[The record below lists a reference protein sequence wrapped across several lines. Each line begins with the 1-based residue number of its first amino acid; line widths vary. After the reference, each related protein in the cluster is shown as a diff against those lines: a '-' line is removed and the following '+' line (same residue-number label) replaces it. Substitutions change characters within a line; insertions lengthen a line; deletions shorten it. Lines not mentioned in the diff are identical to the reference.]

1 MNRLKEIY
9 EGGIE
14 RLRQI
19 RRELISKVMEVDDL
33 PDWFP
38 EDSREKLLTVF
49 DSLLDKPAVDIQ
61 EAIYMGLRI
70 LNGEPIESTR
80 ETLTRI
86 NIPLDSAVYLAKVR
100 WALEEGEKGGLPILI
115 GVGATK
121 SAMKT
126 VKRITAARGG
136 KGKAGKEAPLTRL
149 LRRVKEVTRAKNFA
163 GMRHVFEDEDAL
175 ADIALAADDPI
186 RIEVQEID
194 DRHLYYSLDGKEMK
208 VAISTLNNKISGL
221 R

>member
-1 MNRLKEIY
+1 MNLLREIY

-14 RLRQI
+14 RLQTL
-19 RRELISKVMEVDDL
+19 RRELMAKVLEIDDL

-38 EDSREKLLTVF
+38 EDSREKLLAIF
-49 DSLLDKPAVDIQ
+49 DTHLNRSAVDIQ
-61 EAIYMGLRI
+61 EASYMGLRI
-70 LNGEPIESTR
+70 LNGEPVESTR
-80 ETLTRI
+80 ETLVRI
-86 NIPLDSAVYLAKVR
+86 NFPLDTAVYLAKVR

-115 GVGATK
+115 GVGATR

-126 VKRITAARGG
+126 IKRMVAARGG
-136 KGKAGKEAPLTRL
+136 KGKAGKKAPLTRL
-149 LRRVKEVTRAKNFA
+149 LRRVKGITRAKNFA

-175 ADIALAADDPI
+175 ADIALAANDPI

-221 R
+221 Q